1 MSADR
6 RSIADLQALVG
17 KELGVSGWHDVG
29 QARVSEFAAVTEDFQ
44 FIHVDPDRAAD
55 TPFGGTVAHGFL
67 VVSLLSVMFY
77 EALGQID
84 DAAMSTNYG
93 FDSLR
98 FLTPVRTGSRI
109 RGRFVLDEF
118 SERKPGQWKLSLK
131 TTVEIENQERPALV
145 ADWVVLFFGKA

>member
-6 RSIADLQALVG
+6 RSIAGLQALVG
-17 KELGVSGWHDVG
+17 KELGVSGWHHVG
-29 QARVSEFAAVTEDFQ
+29 QARVSEFAEVTEDFQ
-44 FIHVDPDRAAD
+44 FIHVDPDKAAD

-77 EALGQID
+77 EAVGQID

-131 TTVEIENQERPALV
+131 TIVEIENQDRPALV
-145 ADWVVLFFGKA
+145 ADWVVLFFDKA